1 MSLRTRLSIGVAMV
15 SVIISSLRPATRAA
29 VRQPSAP
36 SAVDPSPVTFSKD
49 VAPILFERC
58 APCHRAD
65 SAAPFPLLTFVD
77 ARSHAA
83 GIIDAISSRHMPPW
97 LPKHGG
103 PEFAGERRLSD
114 DEIALIERW
123 VRQGAREGDPIDL
136 PPVPRWPAGWQ
147 QREPD
152 LVLEMPESF
161 QVPASAGD
169 VYRNFVLPVSISE
182 RRYVRAV
189 ELWPDNPA
197 VVHHAVITIDR
208 TRWSRYRDAQDSA
221 PGYDGML
228 AGQAESPS
236 GHFLAWTPGRTVM
249 PEPDDMA
256 WRLDRGDDLVLQ
268 LHIMPAARPQSVRV
282 KVGLFFTG
290 HPPTRFPVMLRV
302 GPKNIDIAAGNA
314 NYVAEDEYTVPVDV
328 DALAV
333 YPHAHYLA
341 RTMTAVAHLPD
352 GSVRSLLDIPRW
364 DFHWQDQYRYV
375 RPIALPRGT
384 TIAMRFVYDNSGR
397 DPHHPSQRV
406 VYGPRSSD
414 EMSDLWL
421 QLLPHSDRDR
431 DALQQAQA
439 KREALADIAG
449 YETLLRV
456 RPHDAVSRGL
466 LGSLYAHAGRWAD
479 ADRAFRAALLDAPD
493 DWLIHFNLGAEL
505 QSRGRSDEAEA
516 EYRSA
521 VRVNP
526 LAAEAHHALGMLRYT
541 AGRFTEAIDE
551 FRVALQI
558 WPDYA
563 DASTGLGSALAKS
576 GRIDS
581 AVAAYRDAL
590 AVDPDHI
597 AALNDLGILLV
608 SYGELDE
615 AIRLLSHA
623 VALAPSRSD
632 SRQNLAAALAI
643 RADRAKRR

>member
-1 MSLRTRLSIGVAMV
+1 MSLRTRLSIGVALV
-15 SVIISSLRPATRAA
+15 SVLVSSLRPATRAA
-29 VRQPSAP
+29 DHQPAP

-58 APCHRAD
+58 APCHRPD
-65 SAAPFPLLTFVD
+65 GTAPFPLLTFVD
-77 ARSHAA
+77 ARPRAA
-83 GIIDAISSRHMPPW
+83 DIIKAISSRRMPPW

-103 PEFAGERRLSD
+103 AEFAGERRLRD
-114 DEIALIERW
+114 DEIAVIERW

-136 PPVPRWPAGWQ
+136 PPAPRWHAGWQ
-147 QREPD
+147 QGTPD
-152 LVLEMPESF
+152 LVVEMPEPF

-169 VYRNFVLPVSISE
+169 VYRNFVLPISISE

-189 ELWPDNPA
+189 ELWPDNPS
-197 VVHHAVITIDR
+197 VVHHAVMTIDR

-236 GHFLAWTPGRTVM
+236 GHFLAWTTPRTVT
-249 PEPDDMA
+249 PDPDDMA

-268 LHIMPAARPQSVRV
+268 LHIMSAERPQSVRV
-282 KVGLFFTG
+282 KVGLFFAE
-290 HPPTRFPVMLRV
+290 HPPTRIPVLLRV
-302 GPKNIDIAAGNA
+302 GPKNIDIAAGDA
-314 NYVAEDEYTVPVDV
+314 HYVAEDEYTLPVDV
-328 DALAV
+328 DVLSV
-333 YPHAHYLA
+333 YPHAHRLA

-352 GSVRSLLDIPRW
+352 GSMRPLLDIPRW
-364 DFHWQDQYRYV
+364 DFLWQDQYRYA

-397 DPHHPSQRV
+397 DPDHPSQRV
-406 VYGPRSSD
+406 VYGPRRSD
-414 EMSDLWL
+414 EMSDVWL
-421 QLLPHSDRDR
+421 QVLPHSDRDR
-431 DALQQAQA
+431 DALQRAQA

-466 LGSLYAHAGRWAD
+466 LGSLYARAGRWAD
-479 ADRAFRAALLDAPD
+479 ADREFRAALRDAPD

-505 QSRGRSDEAEA
+505 QTRGRTDEADA

-521 VRVNP
+521 ARANP
-526 LAAEAHHALGMLRYT
+526 QAAEAHYGLGTLRYS
-541 AGRFTEAIDE
+541 AGRFTDAIDE
-551 FRVALQI
+551 FRVALRI

-563 DASTGLGSALAKS
+563 DASTSLGSALAKS
-576 GRIDS
+576 GSIDA
-581 AVAAYRDAL
+581 AVAAYRHAI

-597 AALNDLGILLV
+597 AALNDLGILLA
-608 SYGELDE
+608 SHGALDE

-623 VALAPSRSD
+623 VAVAPSRPD

-643 RADRAKRR
+643 QAERARRR